1 MVFPTCGV
9 AQVFPFNSAINFL
22 FSLQFLLSLVTLFM
36 RENNFFQRGHE
47 QEPIPK
53 YEIDLV
59 NNFNRRL
66 KPEAT
71 IGRCSLKSCS

>member
-1 MVFPTCGV
+1 
-9 AQVFPFNSAINFL
+9 
-22 FSLQFLLSLVTLFM
+22 M
-36 RENNFFQRGHE
+36 RENNLFQRGHE

-53 YEIDLV
+53 YELDLV